1 MMGIMRTLV
10 GVLVIL
16 VLGFVAAFLIAG
28 RAAPP
33 SIAIIGPKTT
43 IGLQTPLE
51 VTIEAPGGKF
61 ARAEIRLEQGGRS
74 STLFSL
80 DSPSDAT
87 LTQETADRIR
97 ISRPVG
103 KRALPSLQEG
113 PARLV
118 VVASRAV
125 FFGLKRPQ
133 SESSVEVRVRFT
145 PPRVSIVSTH
155 HFVNHGGAE
164 MAIYRVAPP
173 EVASGVR
180 VGDTLYPGF
189 PASGIGV
196 ASADAGL
203 KVAFFALLHDQDLN
217 TPIQLYAKDDAG
229 NEARGQFDYRV
240 FPKPLFRAR
249 VELADAFLDRV
260 VPEILSHVPEL
271 GPPPAS
277 GENML
282 PAFLRINR
290 ELRQKNA
297 DQIRALAAGTAVQA
311 LWDGPFRQL
320 GNSKVESRFAEH
332 RTYFYKGGEVDQ
344 QVHLGY
350 DLAVTANVPVL
361 AGNRGKVLY
370 ADYLGI
376 YGNTVILDHGLGVQS
391 LYGHMASIEVR
402 PGDKVDK
409 NQPLGRSGMTGLAA
423 GDHVHF
429 AILVNGSPVSP
440 VEWWDPH
447 WIEDRVARK
456 VREAR

>member
-1 MMGIMRTLV
+1 MRILLGI
-10 GVLVIL
+10 LVIL
-16 VLGFVAAFLIAG
+16 ALVLVAGFWVAG

-33 SIAIIGPKTT
+33 SIAIITPKTT
-43 IGLQTPLE
+43 IGLQTPLD
-51 VTIEAPGGKF
+51 VTIEAPGSRF
-61 ARAEIRLEQGGRS
+61 ARVEIRLEQGGSS

-97 ISRPVG
+97 VSRPVG

-113 PARLV
+113 TARLV
-118 VVASRAV
+118 VVASRRV
-125 FFGLKRPQ
+125 FFGLRKPQ
-133 SESSVEVRVRFT
+133 SERSVEVRVRFT

-173 EVASGVR
+173 DVVSGVR

-196 ASADAGL
+196 ANADAGL
-203 KVAFFALLHDQDLN
+203 KVVFFALLHDQDLN
-217 TPIQLYAKDDAG
+217 TPIQLYARDDAG

-240 FPKPLFRAR
+240 FPKPLYRSR
-249 VELADAFLDRV
+249 VDLADAFLDRV

-271 GPPPAS
+271 GPPPAA

-282 PAFLRINR
+282 PGFLRINR

-297 DQIRALAAGTAVQA
+297 DEIRALAVKTGAQA
-311 LWDGPFRQL
+311 FWDGPFRQL

-332 RTYFYKGGEVDQ
+332 RTYLYKGQEVDQ

-350 DLAVTANVPVL
+350 DLAVTANIPVL

-391 LYGHMASIEVR
+391 LYGHLASIDVK
-402 PGDKVDK
+402 PGDSVEK
-409 NQPLGRSGMTGLAA
+409 NQQLGRSGMTGLAA

-429 AILVNGSPVSP
+429 AVLVDGTPVSP

-447 WIEDRVARK
+447 WIEDRIARK

>member
-1 MMGIMRTLV
+1 MR
-10 GVLVIL
+10 I
-16 VLGFVAAFLIAG
+16 VLGLLAVLALALVVAFFVAG

-33 SIAIIGPKTT
+33 SIAIIAPKTT
-43 IGLQTPLE
+43 IGLQTPLD
-51 VTIEAPGGKF
+51 VTIEAPGSKF
-61 ARAEIRLEQGGRS
+61 AGVEIRLEQGGQR

-80 DSPSDAT
+80 NSPSDAT

-103 KRALPSLQEG
+103 KRALPSLREG

-125 FFGLKRPQ
+125 FFGLRRLQ

-145 PPRVSIVSTH
+145 PPRVGIVSTH

-173 EVASGVR
+173 DVVSGVR

-196 ASADAGL
+196 ASADASL
-203 KVAFFALLHDQDLN
+203 KVVFFALLHDQDLN
-217 TPIQLYAKDDAG
+217 TPIQLYARDDAG

-240 FPKPLFRAR
+240 FSKPLYRAR
-249 VELADAFLDRV
+249 VDLADAFLDRV
-260 VPEILSHVPEL
+260 VPEIFSHVPEL
-271 GPPPAS
+271 GPPPAP

-297 DQIRALAAGTAVQA
+297 DQIRALAAKTAAQA
-311 LWDGPFRQL
+311 LWNGPFRQL

-332 RTYFYKGGEVDQ
+332 RTYFYKGQEVDQ

-361 AGNRGKVLY
+361 AGNRGRVLY

-391 LYGHMASIEVR
+391 LYGHMASIDVR
-402 PGDKVDK
+402 PGDSVGK

-429 AILVNGSPVSP
+429 AVLVDGNPVSP

-447 WIEDRVARK
+447 WIEDRIARK
-456 VREAR
+456 VREAQ